1 MITQKIT
8 LGALVA
14 TPKGL
19 GTVLGFGELVCSSKI
34 QLEETHEIVE
44 YLDKEIRFLC
54 HSKTL

>member
-1 MITQKIT
+1 MKRQEIT
-8 LGALVA
+8 LGAIVA
-14 TPKGL
+14 TPRGM

-54 HSKTL
+54 HSKTS